1 MASAR
6 LPGPLSRGLLYGPRG
21 REGRSP
27 RLGAP
32 TVFENSTAC
41 AILKGLFGALPDRV
55 QARPS
60 PVPRDW
66 AAAYESTR
74 QVGVGSRCT
83 FAGHYRFDS
92 FPEDSGTRPR
102 AGLIP
107 RRFFTESLILAQDER
122 WRRA

>member
-1 MASAR
+1 MAR
-6 LPGPLSRGLLYGPRG
+6 RG

-32 TVFENSTAC
+32 TVFENSPAC

-60 PVPRDW
+60 PVLRDLGGGIMNHPVKLGS
-66 AAAYESTR
+66 AA
-74 QVGVGSRCT
+74 GVRSPAT
-83 FAGHYRFDS
+83 TDLTAFLKTVEPAS
-92 FPEDSGTRPR
+92 